1 MHTDAFNI
9 HQDHHS
15 HTNKFIYLRCKL
27 DIHRNI
33 TKSAQCIWYY
43 LAPSSSQRVSLL
55 DFTEFGN
62 RDGAGRSRRL
72 LEWRPRLDQRSVVR
86 LAALWIENL
95 KKLVG
100 NGWKR
105 AAQDLMV
112 GALGGGF
119 RSAMDGSRLKS
130 NLELGFTEISHL
142 RGKK

>member
-112 GALGGGF
+112 GALWG
-119 RSAMDGSRLKS
+119 RLSVSDGRQQAKV
-130 NLELGFTEISHL
+130 ELRAGLYGNIPLTW
-142 RGKK
+142 